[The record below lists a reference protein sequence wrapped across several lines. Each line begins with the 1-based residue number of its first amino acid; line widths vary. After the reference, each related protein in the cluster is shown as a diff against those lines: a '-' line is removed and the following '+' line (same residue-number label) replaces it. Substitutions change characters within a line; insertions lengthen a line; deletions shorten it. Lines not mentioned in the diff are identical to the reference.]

1 MDGWGQIARTFT
13 VGHEGLAWWACGE
26 HLKPERRYSPE
37 DMQICTMKL
46 LIYCG
51 GHTWGKLWV
60 HLRLHLS
67 RGDGKN
73 LFDFCI
79 NGFNRLL
86 NRIKFKSNKSQ
97 CVHILS
103 VYKRF
108 RGAQLGVILL
118 KDIVHF
124 WKAHTHTMSGGG
136 SGNCS
141 LLIASW
147 TGRAKV
153 TVHLEA
159 PDEAYRSLLTGRH
172 YNLQWS
178 HQLRTPF
185 SVKAAQELAKDKAS
199 CFFYL
204 KHLSNKFKLKLP
216 TCSSKTEI
224 FFINTSSFQT
234 GILLNLW

>member
-1 MDGWGQIARTFT
+1 M
-13 VGHEGLAWWACGE
+13 AWWACGE
-26 HLKPERRYSPE
+26 HLKPKRRYSPE

-51 GHTWGKLWV
+51 GHTWGKFWV
-60 HLRLHLS
+60 HLRLYLS

-118 KDIVHF
+118 KDTVRF
-124 WKAHTHTMSGGG
+124 WQAHTHTKSGGG

-159 PDEAYRSLLTGRH
+159 PDEAYEPSGRTSLQSSVISPAEDSIFSQSGTRVSKRQCKLF
-172 YNLQWS
+172 LLS
-178 HQLRTPF
+178 ETP
-185 SVKAAQELAKDKAS
+185 
-199 CFFYL
+199 
-204 KHLSNKFKLKLP
+204 
-216 TCSSKTEI
+216 SK
-224 FFINTSSFQT
+224 
-234 GILLNLW
+234 